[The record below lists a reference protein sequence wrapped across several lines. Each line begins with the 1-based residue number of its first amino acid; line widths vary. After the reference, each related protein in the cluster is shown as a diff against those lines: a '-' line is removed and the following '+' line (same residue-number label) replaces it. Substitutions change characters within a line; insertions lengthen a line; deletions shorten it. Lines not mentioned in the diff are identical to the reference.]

1 MGTYE
6 TSTRYSLRS
15 LPTFNQESCLAAE
28 KEERRRE
35 RQRADPAARDFNSP
49 SVVST
54 DSSARET
61 TPREWVLVPQS
72 TWLLS
77 SSTSLLRSS
86 SWPEMPLATT
96 RRPESSR
103 DIFNSPSVTTRS

>member
-6 TSTRYSLRS
+6 TSTRYSFRS

-49 SVVST
+49 SVAST

-61 TPREWVLVPQS
+61 TPSEWVLVPQS
-72 TWLLS
+72 TWL
-77 SSTSLLRSS
+77 TSS
-86 SWPEMPLATT
+86 SWPEMPLVTT

-103 DIFNSPSVTTRS
+103 DISNSPSVTTR